1 MRGLPRYEANVALL
15 RRGAQCKTARETDT
29 LVHEAAAMISPSPY
43 FRIATYN
50 LHKCRGFDL
59 RIVPARITSVLQELE
74 ADILCLQE
82 VVNDPTGSQEW
93 NQAHAIAEAFP
104 GFHAAFGVTR
114 PFRGGT
120 YGNMTLS
127 RYPIVSWKSH
137 DLSRERREP
146 RGVLQTEI
154 ELPRSQVMHVFN
166 VHLGTGHMERRYQ
179 ARKLLNPEVLEQSG
193 LNGPRLVL
201 GDFNEWTRGLTT
213 RLLQSSFQ
221 TIRPRHAGRSPRTFP
236 GMLPLMSLDHCYY
249 DRLLDLQASRLWR
262 SRTAL
267 WASDHLPLIAE
278 FALTNGAAVAV
289 RGREHSAA

>member
-1 MRGLPRYEANVALL
+1 M
-15 RRGAQCKTARETDT
+15 
-29 LVHEAAAMISPSPY
+29 

-59 RIVPARITSVLQELE
+59 RIAPERLITVMLELQAEV
-74 ADILCLQE
+74 LCLQE
-82 VVNDPTGSQEW
+82 VVNAPTGDLQW
-93 NQAHAIAEAFP
+93 NQAHRIAAAFP
-104 GFHAAFGVTR
+104 DFHVAFGVNR
-114 PFRGGT
+114 PFQGGT

-127 RYPIVSWKSH
+127 RFPIVSWRNH

-154 ELPRSQVMHVFN
+154 EMAPGLVVHVFN

-179 ARKLLNPEVLEQSG
+179 ARKLLNPEVLEQPD
-193 LNGPRLVL
+193 LPGPRLVL

-213 RLLQSSFQ
+213 RLLQSSFN
-221 TIRPRHAGRSPRTFP
+221 TFRPRYVAKYPRTFP

-249 DRLLDLQASRLWR
+249 DHPLELQSSRLWR

-278 FALTNGAAVAV
+278 FRLSQAAAQPAPRSRTN
-289 RGREHSAA
+289 REHTAA

>member
-1 MRGLPRYEANVALL
+1 MTPS
-15 RRGAQCKTARETDT
+15 
-29 LVHEAAAMISPSPY
+29 SPS

-59 RIVPARITSVLQELE
+59 RIVPERIISVLLELK

-82 VVNDPTGSQEW
+82 VVNAPADEPQW
-93 NQAHAIAEAFP
+93 NQAHTIAGAFP
-104 GFHAAFGVTR
+104 GFNLAFGVNR
-114 PFRGGT
+114 QFHEGT

-127 RYPIVSWKSH
+127 RFPILSWKNH

-154 ELPRSQVMHVFN
+154 EIAPGRVVHVFN

-179 ARKLLNPEVLEQSG
+179 ARKLLNPDVLEQTGIS
-193 LNGPRLVL
+193 GPRLVL

-213 RLLQSSFQ
+213 RLLQSSFK
-221 TIRPRHAGRSPRTFP
+221 TFRPRHAGRFPRTFP
-236 GMLPLMSLDHCYY
+236 GMLPLVSLDHCYF
-249 DRLLDLQASRLWR
+249 DQPLEVQSSRLWR
-262 SRTAL
+262 SRSAL

-278 FALTNGAAVAV
+278 FRFSQPAAKA
-289 RGREHSAA
+289 RSKREHTAA

>member
-1 MRGLPRYEANVALL
+1 
-15 RRGAQCKTARETDT
+15 
-29 LVHEAAAMISPSPY
+29 MITTSPV

-59 RIVPARITSVLQELE
+59 RIVPERIISVLQELK

-82 VVNDPTGSQEW
+82 VVNDPTGAAQW
-93 NQAHAIAEAFP
+93 NQAHAIADTFP
-104 GFHAAFGVTR
+104 GFNVSFGVNR
-114 PFRGGT
+114 PYRDGT

-127 RYPIVSWKSH
+127 RFPIVSWKNH
-137 DLSRERREP
+137 DLSREGREP

-154 ELPRSQVMHVFN
+154 EVARGQVMHVFN

-179 ARKLLNPEVLEQSG
+179 ARKLLNPEVLEQTD
-193 LNGPRLVL
+193 LTGPRLVL

-213 RLLQSSFQ
+213 HLLQSSFQ
-221 TIRPRHAGRSPRTFP
+221 TFRPRHAAKFPRTFP
-236 GMLPLMSLDHCYY
+236 GMLPLVSLDHCYY
-249 DRLLDLQASRLWR
+249 DRPLELQSSLLWR

-278 FALTNGAAVAV
+278 FRLGHAVAQAD
-289 RGREHSAA
+289 RGEADTAA

>member
-1 MRGLPRYEANVALL
+1 MTSFP
-15 RRGAQCKTARETDT
+15 
-29 LVHEAAAMISPSPY
+29 H

-59 RIVPARITSVLQELE
+59 RIVPERIIAVLLELN

-82 VVNDPTGSQEW
+82 VVNDPTGESQW
-93 NQAHAIAEAFP
+93 NQAHAIADAFP
-104 GFHAAFGVTR
+104 GFHVAFGVTR
-114 PFRGGT
+114 PFHEGT

-127 RYPIVSWKSH
+127 RFPIVSWKTH

-154 ELPRSQVMHVFN
+154 EVARGRVMHVFN
-166 VHLGTGHMERRYQ
+166 VHLGTGHMERRFQ

-193 LNGPRLVL
+193 LTGPRLVL

-213 RLLQSSFQ
+213 QLLQSRFH
-221 TIRPRHAGRSPRTFP
+221 TFRPRHAGRFPRTFP
-236 GMLPLMSLDHCYY
+236 GMLPLVSLDHCYY
-249 DRLLDLQASRLWR
+249 DRPLELQESRLWR

-278 FALTNGAAVAV
+278 FVLANVAV
-289 RGREHSAA
+289 MSKRGHEHTAA

>member
-1 MRGLPRYEANVALL
+1 
-15 RRGAQCKTARETDT
+15 
-29 LVHEAAAMISPSPY
+29 MISSSPM

-59 RIVPARITSVLQELE
+59 RIVPERIITVLLELQ

-82 VVNDPTGSQEW
+82 VVNAPTGEAQW

-104 GFHAAFGVTR
+104 GYNVAFGANR
-114 PFRGGT
+114 PWHDEGT

-127 RYPIVSWKSH
+127 KFPIVSWKNH

-154 ELPRSQVMHVFN
+154 EVTRGRVMHVFN
-166 VHLGTGHMERRYQ
+166 VHLGTGHMERRFQ
-179 ARKLLNPEVLEQSG
+179 ARKLLNPEVLEQED
-193 LNGPRLVL
+193 LTGPRLVL

-213 RLLQSSFQ
+213 RLLQSSFN
-221 TIRPRHAGRSPRTFP
+221 TFRPRHVAKYPRTFP
-236 GMLPLMSLDHCYY
+236 GMLPLVSLDHCYY
-249 DRLLDLQASRLWR
+249 DHPLELESSRLWR
-262 SRTAL
+262 SRVAL

-278 FALTNGAAVAV
+278 FRLAQAAAMPKKEQ
-289 RGREHSAA
+289 GREDTAA

>member
-1 MRGLPRYEANVALL
+1 MTTSSPR
-15 RRGAQCKTARETDT
+15 
-29 LVHEAAAMISPSPY
+29 

-59 RIVPARITSVLQELE
+59 RIVPERIIEVLQELK

-82 VVNDPTGSQEW
+82 VVNAPTAPPEW
-93 NQAHAIAEAFP
+93 NQAHAIADAFP
-104 GFHAAFGVTR
+104 GFHVAFGANR
-114 PFRGGT
+114 PFQEGT

-127 RYPIVSWKSH
+127 RFPILSWKNH

-154 ELPRSQVMHVFN
+154 EVAPGRVMHVFN

-179 ARKLLNPEVLEQSG
+179 ARKLLNPEVLEQPDLS
-193 LNGPRLVL
+193 GPRLVL

-213 RLLQSSFQ
+213 RLLQSSFN
-221 TIRPRHAGRSPRTFP
+221 TFRPRHAARFPRTFP
-236 GMLPLMSLDHCYY
+236 GMLPLVSLDHCYY
-249 DRLLDLQASRLWR
+249 DQPLELQSSRLWR
-262 SRTAL
+262 SRMAL

-278 FALTNGAAVAV
+278 FRLPQAGAKDS
-289 RGREHSAA
+289 RSREPTAA

>member
-1 MRGLPRYEANVALL
+1 M
-15 RRGAQCKTARETDT
+15 TSS
-29 LVHEAAAMISPSPY
+29 SPI

-59 RIVPARITSVLQELE
+59 RIVPERILTVLKELE

-82 VVNDPTGSQEW
+82 IVNDPTGPPEL

-104 GFHAAFGVTR
+104 DFHVAFGVNR
-114 PFRGGT
+114 PFQGGT

-127 RYPIVSWKSH
+127 RFPILGWKNH

-154 ELPRSQVMHVFN
+154 EVTRGRMVHVFN
-166 VHLGTGHMERRYQ
+166 VHLGTGHMERRFQ
-179 ARKLLNPEVLEQSG
+179 ARKLLNPEVLEQPA
-193 LNGPRLVL
+193 LVGPRLVL

-221 TIRPRHAGRSPRTFP
+221 TFRPRHAVRFPRTFP
-236 GMLPLMSLDHCYY
+236 GMLPLVSLDHCYY
-249 DRLLDLQASRLWR
+249 DEPLQLQFSRLWR

-278 FALTNGAAVAV
+278 FRLSNVATMP
-289 RGREHSAA
+289 RTGRTHSAA